1 VAPQACSWPM
11 LPSLKARIDNLLLD
25 ISEQIATVTIN
36 RPQAMNALTVPTLE
50 ELEQVFIALEQD
62 PGVRVILVTGA
73 GEKAFVAGGDIS
85 SLADLGV
92 REARELALLAQ
103 RILQRIEQCG
113 KPVIAVLNGYT
124 LGGGCELAL
133 ACDLRLAS
141 EKARIGQ
148 PEVNIGIIPGWGGTQ
163 RLPRLVGKGRALE
176 MLLTGDMIDAHEAC
190 RIGLVN
196 RVYPAESLMA
206 EARALAGKICSK
218 GPFSLRVMKE
228 AVHQGMEV
236 DLQSALRRE
245 ADLFGLCF
253 GGAEQREGMHA
264 FLEKRP
270 AKFT

>member
-1 VAPQACSWPM
+1 M
-11 LPSLKARIDNLLLD
+11 YYINLLLE
-25 ISEQIATVTIN
+25 ISGQIATITIN
-36 RPQAMNALTVPTLE
+36 RPHAMNALTVQTIE
-50 ELEQVFIALEQD
+50 ELEHAFITMEND

-85 SLADLGV
+85 YLANLGAV
-92 REARELALLAQ
+92 EARELALLAQ
-103 RILQRIEQCG
+103 RVFQRIEHCS
-113 KPVIAVLNGYT
+113 KPVIAVLNGYA

-163 RLPRLVGKGRALE
+163 RLPRLIGKGRALE
-176 MLLTGDMIDAHEAC
+176 MLFSGEMIDAREAW

-196 RVYPAESLMA
+196 KVYPAESLMD
-206 EARALAGKICSK
+206 EARALAGKISSK
-218 GPFSLRVMKE
+218 GALSIRFIKD

-236 DLQSALRRE
+236 DLQRANLRE
-245 ADLFGLCF
+245 ADLFALCF
-253 GGAEQREGMHA
+253 GGEEQKEGMSA

-270 AKFT
+270 AKFA

>member
-1 VAPQACSWPM
+1 M
-11 LPSLKARIDNLLLD
+11 NYLNLLLD

-36 RPQAMNALTVPTLE
+36 RPQAMNALTVQTLE
-50 ELEQVFIALEQD
+50 ELESVIIALDND

-73 GEKAFVAGGDIS
+73 GEKAFIAGGDIS
-85 SLADLGV
+85 YLANLGAV
-92 REARELALLAQ
+92 EARELALQAQ
-103 RILQRIEQCG
+103 RIFQRIEHSR

-148 PEVNIGIIPGWGGTQ
+148 PEVNIGIIPGWGGSQ
-163 RLPRLVGKGRALE
+163 RLPRLIGKGRALE
-176 MLLTGDMIDAHEAC
+176 MIFSGEMIDAQEAW

-196 RVYPAESLMA
+196 KVYPAGSLME
-206 EARALAGKICSK
+206 EARSLAKKICSK
-218 GPFSLRVMKE
+218 GALSIRFIKE
-228 AVHQGMEV
+228 AVHQGMEI
-236 DLQSALRRE
+236 DLQHANLRE

-253 GGAEQREGMHA
+253 GGAEQREGMQA

-270 AKFT
+270 AKFS

>member
-1 VAPQACSWPM
+1 M
-11 LPSLKARIDNLLLD
+11 NYDNLLLD
-25 ISEQIATVTIN
+25 ISEQIATITIN

-62 PGVRVILVTGA
+62 AGVRVIMVTGA

-85 SLADLGV
+85 HLVNLGV
-92 REARELALLAQ
+92 LEARELALLAQ
-103 RILQRIEQCG
+103 RILLRIEHCS
-113 KPVIAVLNGYT
+113 KPVLAVINGYA

-141 EKARIGQ
+141 DKARLGQ

-176 MLLTGDMIDAHEAC
+176 MLLTGDMIDAQEAW

-196 RVYPAESLMA
+196 RVCPAETLMD
-206 EARALAGKICSK
+206 EARALARKICGK
-218 GPFSLRVMKE
+218 GPFAIQVIKE
-228 AVHQGMEV
+228 AVHQGMEA
-236 DLQSALRRE
+236 DLQGALLRE
-245 ADLFGLCF
+245 ADLFALCF
-253 GGAEQREGMHA
+253 GGAEQKEGMHA

-270 AKFT
+270 AKFS

>member
-1 VAPQACSWPM
+1 MSYV
-11 LPSLKARIDNLLLD
+11 NLLLE
-25 ISEQIATVTIN
+25 ISEQIATVTVN

-50 ELEQVFIALEQD
+50 ELEQVFIALEND
-62 PGVRVILVTGA
+62 PEVRVILVTGA

-85 SLADLGV
+85 YLANLGAM
-92 REARELALLAQ
+92 EARNLALLAH
-103 RILQRIEQCG
+103 RILQRIEHCS

-141 EKARIGQ
+141 DKARLGQ

-176 MLLTGDMIDAHEAC
+176 MLLTGEMIDAQEAW

-196 RVYPAESLMA
+196 KVYPAETLMN
-206 EARALAGKICSK
+206 EARALARKICSK
-218 GPFSLRVMKE
+218 GAVSIRITKE
-228 AVHQGMEV
+228 AVHQGLEI
-236 DLQSALRRE
+236 DLQRANLLE
-245 ADLFGLCF
+245 ADLFALCF
-253 GGAEQREGMHA
+253 DTADQKEGMRA

-270 AKFT
+270 AKFGGA

>member
-1 VAPQACSWPM
+1 MNYS
-11 LPSLKARIDNLLLD
+11 NLLLE

-36 RPQAMNALTVPTLE
+36 RQHAMNALTVQTLE
-50 ELEQVFIALEQD
+50 ELEKAFIAMEND
-62 PGVRVILVTGA
+62 TGVRVILVTGA

-85 SLADLGV
+85 YLANLGV
-92 REARELALLAQ
+92 VEARELALLAHRVFQ
-103 RILQRIEQCG
+103 CIEHSS

-163 RLPRLVGKGRALE
+163 RLPRLIGKGRALE
-176 MLLTGDMIDAHEAC
+176 MLFSGEMIDAQEAW

-196 RVYPAESLMA
+196 KIYPVESLME
-206 EARALAGKICSK
+206 EARTLAKRLCSK
-218 GPFSLRVMKE
+218 GALSIRFIKE
-228 AVHQGMEV
+228 VVHQGMEV
-236 DLQSALRRE
+236 DLQRANLRE
-245 ADLFGLCF
+245 ADLFALCF
-253 GGAEQREGMHA
+253 GGEEQKEGVRA
-264 FLEKRP
+264 FIEKRP